1 MELTEDIFVWG
12 DDAET
17 VGTSPKKNSHRLRSA
32 DYDPEDPPTTGPD
45 ADELSVWGET
55 PDTQG
60 FGARGW
66 GATQQFRNFAPA
78 PDSVLETNAPGPSG
92 AKPDRAEPSPETEP
106 SPAPARVSLPTNA
119 SATDDDDA
127 SAASKQHKPHASLRR
142 PRGLGFGRVAVCSA
156 CGAKSVSTATALALP
171 DAAEASATPARRV
184 ALGTHPDG
192 TRDGPAYLAAL
203 ARANAEETQ
212 TRLGCHRAR
221 LFQPG
226 EPFPLRCA
234 SAVRVRS
241 PRNNLAGPVAR
252 GDADAPAMPAMPLSP
267 EARGR
272 ADLGA
277 WSRADGCYFVPLRC
291 GARWVGA
298 RVEATDGAASALV
311 ETAAVESDFSAS
323 PSGEPRTSK
332 RRAALKPGAA
342 FLLEDALASS
352 AAAGREDEDA
362 LACLRFA
369 RRGDDRSE
377 RDERGVEDA
386 SREPIENAIEVFEE
400 EDDREDAD
408 RENAPDPPGR
418 KPKRRRVRRKT
429 SAEAARA
436 ALLRERNNGDDTF
449 GS

>member
-1 MELTEDIFVWG
+1 
-12 DDAET
+12 
-17 VGTSPKKNSHRLRSA
+17 
-32 DYDPEDPPTTGPD
+32 
-45 ADELSVWGET
+45 
-55 PDTQG
+55 
-60 FGARGW
+60 
-66 GATQQFRNFAPA
+66 
-78 PDSVLETNAPGPSG
+78 
-92 AKPDRAEPSPETEP
+92 
-106 SPAPARVSLPTNA
+106 
-119 SATDDDDA
+119 
-127 SAASKQHKPHASLRR
+127 
-142 PRGLGFGRVAVCSA
+142 
-156 CGAKSVSTATALALP
+156 
-171 DAAEASATPARRV
+171 
-184 ALGTHPDG
+184 
-192 TRDGPAYLAAL
+192 
-203 ARANAEETQ
+203 
-212 TRLGCHRAR
+212 
-221 LFQPG
+221 
-226 EPFPLRCA
+226 
-234 SAVRVRS
+234 
-241 PRNNLAGPVAR
+241 
-252 GDADAPAMPAMPLSP
+252 MPAMPLSP

-323 PSGEPRTSK
+323 PSGAPRTSK

-352 AAAGREDEDA
+352 AAGREDEDA
-362 LACLRFA
+362 LACLRLA
-369 RRGDDRSE
+369 RRGDDRAE